1 MDIIIN
7 NWEQLFGF
15 VEKFM
20 HSGYISRNRKEYQK
34 GLIKKLDAWP
44 RHVEE
49 VLNLS
54 QKVVSVSMRSILEKL
69 MTFHGE
75 VGAMEDLFKG
85 ISRKFQQL
93 VPELNA
99 NDIEEMMFVLKK
111 EKENL
116 VIVRSL
122 ISTKIQLYHHI
133 LIHLEAL
140 DSGEKELLSWCE
152 EGDQL
157 LCNLKVISSREQL
170 QIELEQH
177 KNYFVKTV
185 NMQAMLQS
193 KNNVFQSMVKN
204 VEGKEELI

>member
-1 MDIIIN
+1 
-7 NWEQLFGF
+7 
-15 VEKFM
+15 
-20 HSGYISRNRKEYQK
+20 
-34 GLIKKLDAWP
+34 
-44 RHVEE
+44 
-49 VLNLS
+49 
-54 QKVVSVSMRSILEKL
+54 

-157 LCNLKVISSREQL
+157 LCNLKVMGSRVQL

-204 VEGKEELI
+204 VEGKEGIDIADLKMRMNVLNEKFSSTIDASKQT

>member
-1 MDIIIN
+1 M
-7 NWEQLFGF
+7 
-15 VEKFM
+15 
-20 HSGYISRNRKEYQK
+20 
-34 GLIKKLDAWP
+34 
-44 RHVEE
+44 EE

-54 QKVVSVSMRSILEKL
+54 QKVESESMRSILEKL

-133 LIHLEAL
+133 LIHLEGL
-140 DSGEKELLSWCE
+140 DSGEKELLS
-152 EGDQL
+152 
-157 LCNLKVISSREQL
+157 
-170 QIELEQH
+170 
-177 KNYFVKTV
+177 
-185 NMQAMLQS
+185 
-193 KNNVFQSMVKN
+193 
-204 VEGKEELI
+204 

>member
-1 MDIIIN
+1 M
-7 NWEQLFGF
+7 
-15 VEKFM
+15 
-20 HSGYISRNRKEYQK
+20 
-34 GLIKKLDAWP
+34 
-44 RHVEE
+44 EE

-54 QKVVSVSMRSILEKL
+54 QKVESESMRSILEKL

-122 ISTKIQLYHHI
+122 IPTKIQLYHHI

-140 DSGEKELLSWCE
+140 DSGEKELLSWGE

-157 LCNLKVISSREQL
+157 LCNLKVMGSREQL

-177 KNYFVKTV
+177 KNYF
-185 NMQAMLQS
+185 
-193 KNNVFQSMVKN
+193 
-204 VEGKEELI
+204 

>member
-1 MDIIIN
+1 M
-7 NWEQLFGF
+7 
-15 VEKFM
+15 
-20 HSGYISRNRKEYQK
+20 
-34 GLIKKLDAWP
+34 
-44 RHVEE
+44 EE

-54 QKVVSVSMRSILEKL
+54 QKVESESMRSILEKL

-122 ISTKIQLYHHI
+122 IPTKIQLYHHI

-177 KNYFVKTV
+177 KHYFFKKLSTCKQCFRART
-185 NMQAMLQS
+185 MSS
-193 KNNVFQSMVKN
+193 KVW
-204 VEGKEELI
+204 

>member
-1 MDIIIN
+1 M
-7 NWEQLFGF
+7 
-15 VEKFM
+15 
-20 HSGYISRNRKEYQK
+20 
-34 GLIKKLDAWP
+34 
-44 RHVEE
+44 EE
-49 VLNLS
+49 FLNLS
-54 QKVVSVSMRSILEKL
+54 QKVESESMRSVLEKL

-122 ISTKIQLYHHI
+122 IPTKIQLYHHI

-177 KNYFVKTV
+177 KHYFVK
-185 NMQAMLQS
+185 NCQHASNASEQ
-193 KNNVFQSMVKN
+193 
-204 VEGKEELI
+204 E